1 MYGAIVAGRVRSVWK
16 RMSEGDVD
24 APVRMAAATMSFR
37 FVGDTQISAQFT
49 GPAAFRSWLE
59 GVFRL
64 FPGVRFEVR
73 DVIVAGWPWNTRV
86 AVRLGIDA
94 TLADGSPYRN
104 EAVQWIRLRW
114 GKLIDDWVLE
124 DTATLNR
131 AIDRQ
136 AASRGAV
143 S

>member
-1 MYGAIVAGRVRSVWK
+1 
-16 RMSEGDVD
+16 
-24 APVRMAAATMSFR
+24 
-37 FVGDTQISAQFT
+37 
-49 GPAAFRSWLE
+49 
-59 GVFRL
+59 VFRL

-114 GKLIDDWVLE
+114 GKLVDD
-124 DTATLNR
+124 
-131 AIDRQ
+131 
-136 AASRGAV
+136 
-143 S
+143 

>member
-1 MYGAIVAGRVRSVWK
+1 M
-16 RMSEGDVD
+16 
-24 APVRMAAATMSFR
+24 
-37 FVGDTQISAQFT
+37 
-49 GPAAFRSWLE
+49 
-59 GVFRL
+59 FRL

-104 EAVQWIRLRW
+104 EA
-114 GKLIDDWVLE
+114 KLVDDWVLE

-136 AASRGAV
+136 SAFRGAAS
-143 S
+143 